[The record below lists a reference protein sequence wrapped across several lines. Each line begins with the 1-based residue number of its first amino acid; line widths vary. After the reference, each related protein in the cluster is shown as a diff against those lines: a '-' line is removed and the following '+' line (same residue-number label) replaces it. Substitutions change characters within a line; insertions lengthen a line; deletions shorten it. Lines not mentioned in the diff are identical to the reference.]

1 MSSEYAVKNIRRDL
15 ERLNIHEIRELAKE
29 RGFSKKDAKLHGNA
43 QKRAT
48 WVKLLLLND
57 PEFQNQQPQEKPQKH
72 EVLKPSR
79 KPAMPVIKQRVVHGL
94 RRLPEVKTTIYSYK
108 GVKQS

>member
-1 MSSEYAVKNIRRDL
+1 MPKSEYAVKNIRRDL

-57 PEFQNQQPQEKPQKH
+57 PEFQNQQPQEKPQKQ
-72 EVLKPSR
+72 EAPIPKKPLM
-79 KPAMPVIKQRVVHGL
+79 PAIKSKVVYGL
-94 RRLPEVKTTIYSYK
+94 RRLPQIKTTVYSYK
-108 GVKQS
+108 RVKQS